1 VNKIFETYDVVIL
14 GGGASGIA
22 AAVAAAQNGAKTAL
36 VERASYLGG
45 KATAAYVGTICGAY
59 FRSENQSPKFV
70 VGGFLK
76 TFVTDLQVAS
86 ESEPVKNKE
95 GLQFL
100 PYQKSAFKL
109 LADQL
114 IQDNKIDLFLHSNVY
129 FAERQENKITK
140 IVFTNYDKILELKA
154 NTFIDCTGDAI
165 LIDLLKLDHIR
176 SDSYQTST
184 QVFCLNG
191 LEGESIDTFKMSMI
205 RTLQKGMQ
213 NDGLT
218 KAARRLSIMP
228 GSSDLGQLHF
238 KLSIPFEI
246 TDKTNQMTAL
256 ALYARALV
264 QEIFD
269 YLKKENKN
277 FAKAKISHIEDEVGI
292 RTGKRH
298 LGKKVLTKT
307 EVLGAKKHADSI
319 ARGAWPIEYWSM
331 DSKPRMEYFD
341 FEDYYDIPVGC
352 LCSAKLDNLYFAGR
366 NLSADDDAIASARV
380 IGTCLQT
387 GFAAGILASDIINGM
402 SESHSKLTVQ
412 KKLEF

>member
-1 VNKIFETYDVVIL
+1 MNEILETYDVVVL

-59 FRSENQSPKFV
+59 LRSEKTIPKFV
-70 VGGFLK
+70 AGGFLEH
-76 TFVTDLQVAS
+76 FVTKLQVTS
-86 ESEPVKNKE
+86 ERDPVSNKE
-95 GLQFL
+95 GLQYL

-109 LADQL
+109 LGDQL
-114 IQDNKIDLFLHSNVY
+114 IKKNKIDLFLHSNIY
-129 FAERQENKITK
+129 FAERQENHITQ
-140 IVFTNYDKILELKA
+140 IGFTNYDKNIELRGS
-154 NTFIDCTGDAI
+154 TFVDCTGDAI

-184 QVFCLNG
+184 QVFCVSG
-191 LEGESIDTFKMSMI
+191 LEGRSVDSFKMSMI
-205 RTLQKGMQ
+205 RTLQKGIQ
-213 NDGLT
+213 DGGLT
-218 KAARRLSIMP
+218 TAARRLSIMP
-228 GSSDLGQLHF
+228 GSNDLDPLHF

-246 TDKTNQMTAL
+246 TDKTNQMTEL
-256 ALYARALV
+256 ALFARGLV
-264 QEIFD
+264 VEIFD

-298 LGKKVLTKT
+298 LGEKILTKS
-307 EVLGAKKHADSI
+307 EVLSSYKDGSSI

-341 FEDYYDIPVGC
+341 FDDYYDIPAGC
-352 LCSAKLDNLYFAGR
+352 LCSNALDNLYFAGR

-387 GFAAGILASDIINGM
+387 GFAAGILASDKVSGM
-402 SESHSKLTVQ
+402 SELESIKKIQ